1 MSVRPNVNLHIEELV
16 LEGFAPAD
24 RHLIGAAVES
34 ELARLF
40 AEQGV
45 PPNLNQSASV
55 ATLDGGSFN
64 VASGAKPQAVGE
76 NVARSVFG
84 GLNRGGQSR

>member
-1 MSVRPNVNLHIEELV
+1 MSVRPDIKLHIEELV

-24 RHLIGAAVES
+24 RHRIGAAVKS

-45 PPNLNQSASV
+45 PSNLHQSATV
-55 ATLDGGSFN
+55 AQLDGGSFN
-64 VASGAKPQAVGE
+64 VAPHAKSETVGAEVAQAVY
-76 NVARSVFG
+76 
-84 GLNRGGQSR
+84 RGMSR